1 MSLEYFLTL
10 GHERAAHSCEVWMV
24 EGGEVG
30 GGAYE
35 GVADDHEGGA

>member
-1 MSLEYFLTL
+1 MSLKYLLTL
-10 GHERAAHSCEVWMV
+10 GHEGAADSCEVRMV

-35 GVADDHEGGA
+35 GVADDHQGGA